1 MGRPLGLSVLSVLL
15 ALLSVVFSYLGFFT
29 STWIQVFSDDEQTQ
43 ISAEN
48 GNLEDKNTPLNQRE
62 RLSTTQSGKYGLFD
76 HGVSDLNC
84 DAIPFSICMYTR
96 AGLFTAIIL
105 QIPSLVV
112 AILSCAIMTS
122 GGSLRTTGTLA
133 RAGGT
138 FFLLSTCGGLM
149 GMIVFTMQQ
158 VSCITNCPSEG
169 FTYYPRMEDNRVQF
183 AWSFYISWAGQILGF
198 IEMMLL
204 FLIAWITSR
213 SVAVDERNQMNSH
226 KAAMMA
232 NNHVQQGVAQLPPP
246 QQVYN

>member
-15 ALLSVVFSYLGFFT
+15 ALFSVIFSYLGFFS

-48 GNLEDKNTPLNQRE
+48 NNLEKKNTLLNQRE

-76 HGVSDLNC
+76 HGVSDMNC

-122 GGSLRTTGTLA
+122 GGSLRTTDKIENGHYFLVSKFEITDVFFSNYKHFFSIFVYWNPSSRRRHFLPLSNMRWPDGHDRFHHA
-133 RAGGT
+133 TSFLYHQLSIRRVHLLPANGRQAGPVRLE
-138 FFLLSTCGGLM
+138 FLHFMGRPNFGFYRNDVVVFHRLDHFEIGCG
-149 GMIVFTMQQ
+149 
-158 VSCITNCPSEG
+158 
-169 FTYYPRMEDNRVQF
+169 
-183 AWSFYISWAGQILGF
+183 
-198 IEMMLL
+198 
-204 FLIAWITSR
+204 
-213 SVAVDERNQMNSH
+213 
-226 KAAMMA
+226 
-232 NNHVQQGVAQLPPP
+232 
-246 QQVYN
+246 